1 MLKYLIIQ
9 LDDTSASFCHYPNKH
24 QRNLISLEALNAGVL
39 WALKENLMVQFVY
52 PDYELPKDYLDVI
65 DSIDHIDIA
74 HEHIRADVS
83 IFDGA
88 HSLSTLKT
96 SEFTHAILRVTKDEL
111 FNNVMD
117 VKEAL
122 EKQTSLNIVITDIE
136 TFKDSDFE
144 SYKQFLTELSS
155 IVEQK
160 IVSKKR
166 VNINI
171 LTDRLGLSSMNNCN
185 AGVESI
191 TLAPDGNFYICPASY
206 YCKEGCIGNP
216 VNGLHIPNEQLYK
229 LEYSPIFRICD
240 AFQCKR
246 CVWLNH
252 KTTGEVNTPSHEQCV
267 VAHLERNTSRALLER
282 LIQSGKIKTDMTIPE
297 IAYLD
302 PFDEIKR

>member
-9 LDDTSASFCHYPNKH
+9 LDDTSASFCHYPIKE
-24 QRNLISLEALNAGVL
+24 QKGLIPLEALKDGVL

-52 PDYELPKDYLDVI
+52 PDYELPKDYLDLI
-65 DSIDHIDIA
+65 DTIDHIDIA
-74 HEHIRADVS
+74 HEHIKADVS
-83 IFDGA
+83 IFDGI

-96 SEFTHAILRVTKDEL
+96 SVYTHAILRVTKDEL
-111 FNNVMD
+111 FNHVMD

-144 SYKQFLTELSS
+144 SYKKVLAELSS

-160 IVSKKR
+160 IVSNKQI
-166 VNINI
+166 NINM
-171 LTDRLGLSSMNNCN
+171 LTDRLVLSSMNNCN

-206 YCKEGCIGNP
+206 YCEEECVGNP
-216 VNGLHIPNEQLYK
+216 VNGLTIPNEQLYK
-229 LEYSPIFRICD
+229 LEHSPICRICD

-246 CVWLNH
+246 CVWLNK
-252 KTTGEVNTPSHEQCV
+252 KTTGEVNTPGHEQCV
-267 VAHLERNTSRALLER
+267 IAHLERNASRALLEH